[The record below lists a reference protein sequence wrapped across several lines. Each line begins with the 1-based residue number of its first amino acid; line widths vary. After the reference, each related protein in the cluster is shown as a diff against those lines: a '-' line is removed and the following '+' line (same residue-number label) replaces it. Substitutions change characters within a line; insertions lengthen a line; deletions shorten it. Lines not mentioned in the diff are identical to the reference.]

1 MFYLNGGSEAIMLNS
16 NIPVEWEAT
25 GSCYYNR
32 GESTI
37 EIHCQRPGLISR
49 VTATSEANQIL
60 NVSVIRQR

>member
-1 MFYLNGGSEAIMLNS
+1 MLNS

-25 GSCYYNR
+25 GSCSYNR